1 MAAPKVEKWESGKLG
16 KWERIF
22 QVVGKGGGG
31 VVASLI
37 NDYLGL
43 VRKSLRT
50 T

>member
-1 MAAPKVEKWESGKLG
+1 MWESGQ
-16 KWERIF
+16 EF
-22 QVVGKGGGG
+22 FPVVGKGGGE